1 MTFKDRPQATKD
13 QLFKINK
20 ILQKIRK
27 EDKDVNDRK
36 FIDGALLTLNLLIE
50 DKHDKFFE
58 YFDMSKIYHQFITD
72 GRKSN
77 VLAQEGIFS
86 SSDMRVSSLRTRSH
100 VGQKPPSMYWMAYK
114 AFSPIMPPVSD
125 GWFLTNKK
133 EKILN
138 LFEV

>member
-50 DKHDKFFE
+50 D
-58 YFDMSKIYHQFITD
+58 
-72 GRKSN
+72 
-77 VLAQEGIFS
+77 
-86 SSDMRVSSLRTRSH
+86 
-100 VGQKPPSMYWMAYK
+100 GQ
-114 AFSPIMPPVSD
+114 
-125 GWFLTNKK
+125 G
-133 EKILN
+133 
-138 LFEV
+138 

>member
-58 YFDMSKIYHQFITD
+58 YLDKKLKFH
-72 GRKSN
+72 
-77 VLAQEGIFS
+77 
-86 SSDMRVSSLRTRSH
+86 
-100 VGQKPPSMYWMAYK
+100 
-114 AFSPIMPPVSD
+114 
-125 GWFLTNKK
+125 KK
-133 EKILN
+133 EDKYIKEN
-138 LFEV
+138 